1 MVVKHE
7 DDNCAAFGATDT
19 PDPTPEKDNLHMTTS
34 PQTPKRA
41 VLYARVSTDE
51 QARSG
56 YSMTQQL
63 EALRAYAEAEG
74 HEIVEKISDP
84 GESGAYLERPG
95 LDRVRDLVAQG
106 AVDVVLAQDRDRFA
120 REPAYLYLLQEE
132 FAKHGTKLRA
142 LNTRSDDTP
151 EGQLTE
157 GMLDQLAKFER
168 AKLAERTRRGRL
180 EKARRGGL
188 KVGRIAKYG
197 FKVNES
203 RDGYLIDE
211 KTMPTAERIIRAVA
225 AGESLYGVTKMLEAE
240 GIQTPNGSKNW
251 NRIFIRNLIRDDA
264 YLPHTHDEIKALGV
278 APDVAAKLN
287 PTGFF
292 GIVWHNRT
300 QAKIVEKIKVGP
312 EKYRY
317 KRKYLERPRKDWIAV
332 PIPAPPGL
340 DRDTVERAR
349 AQISGNVRPAAS
361 GARVWELSGGLL
373 FCGHCGRRMRG
384 HNAQTRGNGGIKRPV
399 FYYVCPRKIHEN
411 FAACENRYHRAEP
424 LEEYVMTAVSALLED
439 PTDLLADIDERIEAE
454 AGKAHDPRQELAAL
468 ERQLDALTS
477 KRSRYLDLYA
487 DGVIETKAE
496 LGEKLASIDGEAK
509 ALEAAKATALD
520 RSDHIEKWSEQK
532 RTVLM
537 LYAAFAA
544 QAPWYLD
551 PEHRRAMYERIGL
564 RVTVNK
570 EGSPEIDITLDPNAL
585 PTSDDA
591 AEAFNAAWAKAM
603 ESETFVSMEG
613 IPSVPEVSTSGC

>member
-1 MVVKHE
+1 
-7 DDNCAAFGATDT
+7 
-19 PDPTPEKDNLHMTTS
+19 MTTL
-34 PQTPKRA
+34 PQSPKRA

-56 YSMTQQL
+56 YSLTQQL
-63 EALRAYAEAEG
+63 EALRVYAEAEG
-74 HEIVEKISDP
+74 YEIVEEISDP

-95 LDRVRDLVAQG
+95 LDRVRDLVATAG
-106 AVDVVLAQDRDRFA
+106 VDVVLAQDRDRFA

-132 FAKHGTKLRA
+132 FATYGAKLRA

-157 GMLDQLAKFER
+157 GMMDQLAKFER

-188 KVGRIAKYG
+188 KIGRIAKYG
-197 FKVNES
+197 FKANEK

-211 KTMPTAERIIRAVA
+211 GTMPTAEKIIRAVA

-240 GIQTPNGSKNW
+240 GIPTPNGSKNW
-251 NRIFIRNLIRDDA
+251 NRIFIRSLIRDDA

-278 APDVAAKLN
+278 APDVAAALD
-287 PTGFF
+287 PYGHF
-292 GIVWHNRT
+292 GIVWHNKT
-300 QAKIVEKIKVGP
+300 HNKIVEKVKVGT
-312 EKYRY
+312 EKYRC
-317 KRKYLERPRKDWIAV
+317 KRKVIERPRKDWIAV

-340 DRDTVERAR
+340 DRETVERAR

-384 HNAQTRGNGGIKRPV
+384 HNAQTRGKGGVKRPV

-411 FAACENRYHRAEP
+411 FAACENRYHPAER
-424 LEEYVMTAVSALLED
+424 LEEYVMTAVGALLED
-439 PTDLLADIDERIEAE
+439 PTDLLAEIDERIEAE
-454 AGKAHDPRQELAAL
+454 AGMARDPRREVAAL
-468 ERQLDALTS
+468 GRRLDALTS

-487 DGVIETKAE
+487 DGVIGTKAE
-496 LGEKLASIDGEAK
+496 LGEKLAALDDEAE

-570 EGSPEIDITLDPNAL
+570 EGSPEIDITLDPSAL

-603 ESETFVSMEG
+603 ESETFESMERV
-613 IPSVPEVSTSGC
+613 PHVPEVSTPKC